1 MQDNCS
7 PTAPKSS
14 FPIESAVPASG
25 RGLVW
30 LAPSGLRCDL
40 THRLLSS
47 QRRRSDLGFT
57 CRIVP
62 GPLEPISDEGGRAVD
77 VRWRHAVQGVD
88 RTIRQTALRQ
98 FGAHR
103 NFAEDHAISIK
114 RAAPAVQQLR
124 SLSSQH
130 LARSCR
136 ISADPVLSSERTARK
151 ALNVASG
158 SVGNLVFGA
167 IIAAMEGEYGNHEGR
182 AELDCWVAG
191 IRSPSLA
198 GGLLWAPGP
207 GWEYHPDIDSAFVPM
222 STIDLDA
229 RHFAL

>member
-1 MQDNCS
+1 MRSHPAPAEQPAEAQRPRLHLQDCPRAARTDS
-7 PTAPKSS
+7 
-14 FPIESAVPASG
+14 
-25 RGLVW
+25 
-30 LAPSGLRCDL
+30 
-40 THRLLSS
+40 
-47 QRRRSDLGFT
+47 RRRGSCGRRSLAARCSRRRPHDTADGAT
-57 CRIVP
+57 PVWGRI
-62 GPLEPISDEGGRAVD
+62 GL
-77 VRWRHAVQGVD
+77 
-88 RTIRQTALRQ
+88 LR
-98 FGAHR
+98 R
-103 NFAEDHAISIK
+103 ITPISIK

-182 AELDCWVAG
+182 AGLDCWVAG

-207 GWEYHPDIDSAFVPM
+207 GWESPPRY
-222 STIDLDA
+222 
-229 RHFAL
+229 R